1 MHNNFVTCI
10 TFKSFCLF
18 QCIWHPL
25 EPLKSLYMVTG
36 PYRTQ
41 KNTRLFFV
49 YLCFL
54 SCDHI
59 QWFHW
64 LQFVIHHGYLTF
76 DGCHIHWNKQKELK
90 VMLEPKRSCTILP
103 APHCIKQLDKHPAR
117 SGSAPEVDN
126 FWHRHTY
133 VALVC
138 WQWVWISISYW
149 RLHLL
154 LLLLVGGVV
163 NWKAPDNDSLHTF
176 SYIIYLI
183 EMN

>member
-1 MHNNFVTCI
+1 MPASSCPFLEDRNCKPFLACFSSKICVFWAPVTI
-10 TFKSFCLF
+10 YNDFSGSNWL
-18 QCIWHPL
+18 HH
-25 EPLKSLYMVTG
+25 EYVT
-36 PYRTQ
+36 
-41 KNTRLFFV
+41 L
-49 YLCFL
+49 
-54 SCDHI
+54 
-59 QWFHW
+59 
-64 LQFVIHHGYLTF
+64 
-76 DGCHIHWNKQKELK
+76 DGCHMHLNKQKELK

-117 SGSAPEVDN
+117 SGSAPEVYN

-138 WQWVWISISYW
+138 WQWIWISISYW